1 MHRGMT
7 AGYGVIERGELTTPG
22 GNIVRQKWLLGRN
35 LRWQLGALSDA

>member
-7 AGYGVIERGELTTPG
+7 AGYGVTGGGELMTHG

-35 LRWQLGALSDA
+35 RR